1 MLKIKAG
8 FLLRK
13 MMNAHIVVAVG
24 EAGMSFNGMIRLND
38 AGVWLWQEMQAGIEP
53 AALVEKMLARYDD
66 LSPATAETDLAEFIQ
81 TISFAMEE
89 EQ

>member
-66 LSPATAETDLAEFIQ
+66 LTPAIAETDLAEFIQ